1 MISHDSH
8 SANEQQ
14 FRNGHFSIPLFPNH
28 VGENGPGFGRS
39 HETLNFGMFS
49 TIIYTVEVNLH
60 NSYAVS
66 RFADRLIDILKIY
79 SLLKELTVNPG
90 SLLADVIECTLY
102 LCKSNLMFVPYFSL
116 FNIHSH
122 TPERDQ

>member
-49 TIIYTVEVNLH
+49 TIIYTVETIYIIVMQFQDL
-60 NSYAVS
+60 
-66 RFADRLIDILKIY
+66 LI
-79 SLLKELTVNPG
+79 
-90 SLLADVIECTLY
+90 A
-102 LCKSNLMFVPYFSL
+102 
-116 FNIHSH
+116 
-122 TPERDQ
+122 